1 MAAPGRLLA
10 GILLPLLVAGCVQ
23 SDDQGPDFDVQV
35 YNDSADP
42 VEVRFRATFDATGEI
57 LVDETALVPPGY
69 SILAHLD
76 GPRGEY
82 HLEAWAFGQ
91 HDEMGPGMG
100 LADTTTCAV
109 YVMNPDPVTIHCMV
123 P

>member
-1 MAAPGRLLA
+1 M
-10 GILLPLLVAGCVQ
+10 AGCVQ
-23 SDDQGPDFDVQV
+23 SDDQGPDFDVQA
-35 YNDSADP
+35 YNDSADV
-42 VEVRFRATFDATGEI
+42 VEVRFRATFGATGEVLI
-57 LVDETALVPPGY
+57 DETALVPLGY

-76 GPRGEY
+76 GPRGED

-91 HDEMGPGMG
+91 HDEIGPGVG

-109 YVMNPDPVTIHCMV
+109 YVMNPNPVSIQCAF